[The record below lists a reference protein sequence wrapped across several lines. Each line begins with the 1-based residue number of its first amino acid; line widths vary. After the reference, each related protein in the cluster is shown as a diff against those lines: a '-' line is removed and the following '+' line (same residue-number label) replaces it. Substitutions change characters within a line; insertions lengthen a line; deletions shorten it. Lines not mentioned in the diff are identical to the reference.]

1 MRCSCSLHCLKIDWI
16 NSSIVTAQGR
26 KQLVSLAKKKKK
38 ASVVKIAKKYQYY
51 LWKRLMGSL
60 NHTTETRRREDERD
74 LFQKFAWILN
84 TKLTLEYIN
93 SLNLLMMGENK
104 SHGNKY
110 SFCLQSFLVKKWL
123 LWVAYDPD
131 RRIHFLLTIAQ
142 QQAEPWSHG
151 GELLA
156 SPSRV
161 RSNSLPPRFW
171 LFHCTGLPRDSD
183 VCCRA
188 SHWSHSRDWYA
199 RSLPCCDSSNAG
211 KLSVFF
217 CQVIFLAARVWRGGV
232 STKQNDITDD

>member
-1 MRCSCSLHCLKIDWI
+1 
-16 NSSIVTAQGR
+16 
-26 KQLVSLAKKKKK
+26 
-38 ASVVKIAKKYQYY
+38 
-51 LWKRLMGSL
+51 MGSL

-110 SFCLQSFLVKKWL
+110 SFCFQSFLVKKWL

-211 KLSVFF
+211 RLSVFF
-217 CQVIFLAARVWRGGV
+217 CQVIFLAARVGGGV
-232 STKQNDITDD
+232 HKVKWCYWWLKTEHGQRNCTSDAPSPLPHKQFMISFPTRMLLELCVHSLGLKHTASEKKSR